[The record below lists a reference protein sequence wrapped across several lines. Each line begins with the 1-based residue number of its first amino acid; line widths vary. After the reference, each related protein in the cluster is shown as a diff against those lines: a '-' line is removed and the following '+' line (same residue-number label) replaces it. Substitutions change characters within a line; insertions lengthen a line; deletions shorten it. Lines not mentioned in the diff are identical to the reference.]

1 VPGRELEGRT
11 AVVCGSSTGM
21 GLGIAEALADA
32 GAAVVMFSN
41 DAAGL
46 ESEARRLGA
55 TPVSGDLTRSQDRER
70 LIAEAVEAH
79 GGLDIV
85 VLNGGGPADSGAVEV
100 TEEQLRAGFELVL
113 VPMVHIAQLALPH
126 LRESPA
132 GRIVAI
138 TSTSVREP
146 IDGLVVSN
154 ALRPGL
160 VGWLKTLSREVG
172 RDGITVN
179 AIAPGRIET
188 RTFAEFYEHRS
199 RDADLEEIPLGRF
212 GTPRE
217 IGEVVRFLASDGG
230 AYVTGAQ
237 IPVDGGLGRSMC

>member
-1 VPGRELEGRT
+1 LADGELEGRT
-11 AVVCGSSTGM
+11 AIVCGASAGI
-21 GLGIAEALADA
+21 GLGIAESLRGA

-41 DAAGL
+41 DAAAL
-46 ESEARRLGA
+46 EREARRLGA
-55 TPVSGDLTRSQDRER
+55 TAVAGDLRDAADRER
-70 LIAEAVEAH
+70 LVTECVNLH

-85 VLNGGGPADSGAVEV
+85 VLNGGGPPDNAAAEV
-100 TEEQLRAGFELVL
+100 TEDELRTGFELLL
-113 VPMVHIAQLALPH
+113 VPMVHITQVALPH
-126 LRESPA
+126 LRASSA

-160 VGWLKTLSREVG
+160 AGWLKTLSREIG

-188 RTFAEFYEHRS
+188 QTVAAFYENRS
-199 RDADLEEIPLGRF
+199 READLAEIPLGRF
-212 GTPRE
+212 GTARE
-217 IGEVVRFLASDGG
+217 IGEVVRFLASDGA
-230 AYVTGAQ
+230 AYLSGVE
-237 IPVDGGLGRSMC
+237 IPVDGGLSRGIG